1 MYKMVNITKET
12 LENNDIEVIVDSVN
26 ALWLNE
32 KNIEKKL
39 GHKNLPVDTNKYGK
53 IYNKKQIWSSI

>member
-1 MYKMVNITKET
+1 MFNITKGT
-12 LENNDIEVIVDSVN
+12 LQNNGIVIIVGSVN

-39 GHKNLPVDTNKYGK
+39 GHKIYQSSQTNTTKYT
-53 IYNKKQIWSSI
+53 KKQIWISR

>member
-1 MYKMVNITKET
+1 MFNITKE
-12 LENNDIEVIVDSVN
+12 LLQNNGIEIIVGSVY

-39 GHKNLPVDTNKYGK
+39 GHKIYQSSQTNTTKYT
-53 IYNKKQIWSSI
+53 KKQI